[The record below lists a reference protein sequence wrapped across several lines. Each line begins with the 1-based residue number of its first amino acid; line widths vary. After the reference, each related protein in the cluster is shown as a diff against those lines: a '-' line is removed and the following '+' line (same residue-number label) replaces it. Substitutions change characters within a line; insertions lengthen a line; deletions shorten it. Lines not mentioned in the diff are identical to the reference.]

1 MRDHDKEV
9 AMSSLKIRK
18 IGNSLGVVLPQDI
31 LARHQLGVGDVL
43 HVENTRDGIALSKIE
58 PDFDEKLKIARHV
71 MKKRFAA
78 LRELAK

>member
-1 MRDHDKEV
+1 
-9 AMSSLKIRK
+9 MSSLKIRK

-31 LARHQLGVGDVL
+31 LARNQLGLGDLL
-43 HVENTRDGIALSKIE
+43 HVEDTRDGIQLRKIE
-58 PDFDEKLKIARHV
+58 PDFDEKLKVARQV